1 MEGTFRTAPLDGPKT
16 YHLRCRSR
24 RGDVTS
30 TVQVAVTAPAPI
42 AGVPQPAP
50 EPEPV
55 AEPPP
60 TPVEEPPPEP
70 VEEPL
75 PLPVDEP
82 EPVIEPVPE
91 PVPAPA
97 PTLTFRVEEREVTSG
112 GFTVLT
118 WTTTG
123 AQECLASGGWTGTRG
138 PDGSESIGPIRAST
152 TYALNCS
159 GPGGNT
165 IEMVSVSALGSISI
179 SWRAPT
185 QTVDGSPL
193 TDLAGYRIYYGSAS
207 RNYLTIVELDDPMA
221 QDYTFTAASGDY
233 FVAMTALD
241 SQDNESTYS
250 NEILRSVP

>member
-1 MEGTFRTAPLDGPKT
+1 MRTWSPYQAICSPSPKYRHAQRCGVSDQDRASLRLAALLHDVGKIGIPDAILT
-16 YHLRCRSR
+16 KPGHL
-24 RGDVTS
+24 
-30 TVQVAVTAPAPI
+30 TA
-42 AGVPQPAP
+42 
-50 EPEPV
+50 
-55 AEPPP
+55 
-60 TPVEEPPPEP
+60 
-70 VEEPL
+70 
-75 PLPVDEP
+75 D
-82 EPVIEPVPE
+82 
-91 PVPAPA
+91 
-97 PTLTFRVEEREVTSG
+97 EREVING
-112 GFTVLT
+112 GFTVLS

-241 SQDNESTYS
+241 SQDNESAYS